1 MKTMHWPE
9 FFIGLI
15 LGGFIAMAVFAKA
28 AKNTEDECSEQLR
41 LTGQTHEYSL
51 AAAKKTC
58 EAEKE
63 LMKLNGCKEEAK
75 K

>member
-1 MKTMHWPE
+1 MHWPE

-28 AKNTEDECSEQLR
+28 VKNHEDECAD
-41 LTGQTHEYSL
+41 LTRINNQTHEYSL
-51 AAAKKTC
+51 ATAKKTC

-63 LMKLNGCKEEAK
+63 LMKLNGCKEEEK